1 MSATVEELEAKL
13 AGMTARISAADEK
26 RRAAEAELATATA
39 TLGEQAKALAAA
51 EKAVKAAEKTGAAL
65 EALTARAAEHEAA
78 AAKAAADLAAAAD
91 RHQRDL
97 LMADTHGLGP
107 EARDYMAYRFGKAEK
122 PGAFDAWLDA
132 QREDPIYK
140 AFTSAT
146 GSAADA
152 GKGAADAAAAKVAE
166 AHAAKAAAA
175 ARVDPSRGVL
185 PPKPPAGGAEIGVQ
199 EMIRDQGRGATFE
212 RLFGVKPAVNID
224 RT

>member
-51 EKAVKAAEKTGAAL
+51 EKAVKAAEKNGAAL

-140 AFTSAT
+140 AFTAKGPAT
-146 GSAADA
+146 GA
-152 GKGAADAAAAKVAE
+152 GKGAADAAAVKAVE